1 MTSKN
6 RLVFIIG
13 GLVAAGLASLLIVMS
28 LTGGGGATEVTG
40 VPQDRMAL
48 GPPDAPVVIE
58 EYSDFQCPYCQR
70 FAQQTAPRIVEE
82 YVKTGKVRF
91 VYRNFAFIGDES
103 VWAAQAAECAAN
115 QSRFWDYHDKLFA
128 SQAGENR
135 GAFSRDRLKGFVRSL
150 DLDQATFARCLDNNE
165 TLGRVLQD
173 KAEAQRLQVRS
184 TPTFFINGQSVLG
197 ALPFEEFKAVIDRQL
212 AKPR

>member
-1 MTSKN
+1 MTSRN
-6 RLVFIIG
+6 RSVFIIG

-28 LTGGGGATEVTG
+28 LAGGGATEVTG
-40 VPQDRMAL
+40 VPQDRTAL

-70 FAQQTAPRIVEE
+70 FAQQTEPRIVEE

-91 VYRNFAFIGDES
+91 VYRHFAFIGEES

-115 QSRFWDYHDKLFA
+115 QGRFWTYHDKVFA
-128 SQAGENR
+128 NQAGENR
-135 GAFSRDRLKGFVRSL
+135 GAFSRDRLKGFARSL
-150 DLDQATFARCLDNNE
+150 ELDQAKFNRCLDNNE
-165 TLGRVLQD
+165 TLDRVQRD
-173 KAEAQRLQVRS
+173 KAEAQRLQIRS
-184 TPTFFINGQSVLG
+184 TPSFFVNGLPIVG

>member
-1 MTSKN
+1 M
-6 RLVFIIG
+6 
-13 GLVAAGLASLLIVMS
+13 
-28 LTGGGGATEVTG
+28 
-40 VPQDRMAL
+40 
-48 GPPDAPVVIE
+48 
-58 EYSDFQCPYCQR
+58 
-70 FAQQTAPRIVEE
+70 
-82 YVKTGKVRF
+82 KTGKVRF

-135 GAFSRDRLKGFVRSL
+135 GAFSRDRLKGFARSL

>member
-1 MTSKN
+1 MTSRN
-6 RLVFIIG
+6 RPVFIFG

-28 LTGGGGATEVTG
+28 LAGGGATEVTG
-40 VPQDRMAL
+40 VPQDRTAL

-70 FAQQTAPRIVEE
+70 FAQQTAPRILEE

-91 VYRNFAFIGDES
+91 VYRHFAFIGDES

-115 QSRFWDYHDKLFA
+115 QGRFWDYHDKLFA

-135 GAFSRDRLKGFVRSL
+135 GAFSRDRLKGFARGL
-150 DLDQATFARCLDNNE
+150 DLDQAKFNRCLDNNE
-165 TLGRVLQD
+165 TMNRVLQD
-173 KAEAQRLQVRS
+173 KTEAQRLQLRS
-184 TPTFFINGQSVLG
+184 TPSFFVNGLPIVG